1 MTRIVLFL
9 AFSFTS
15 ILSFSQTA
23 EEVVATYIKNI
34 GGADKLKNISSVQM
48 KAAVDYGGMSIP
60 IEMISLRDGRSVM
73 KITFQGQEMVQMAYD
88 GKTAWGTSFMTMK
101 PEKNDAEQTENIKR
115 SLGDF
120 ISPLIDYKANG
131 YSIELLPNETIEG
144 VECFKLKLTKKP
156 MLVDGKEVP
165 NIEFYYIDKENFVPI
180 VVEAEIPSGEMKGN
194 ISQTVYSDYQEV
206 DGVYFPFS
214 MTQRLKDGEGQT
226 IEFEKVVLNGK
237 FEDKIFIFPVDK

>member
-1 MTRIVLFL
+1 MTKFFLFL

-23 EEVVATYIKNI
+23 EEIVATYIKII
-34 GGADKLKNISSVQM
+34 GGADKLKSITSVQM
-48 KAAVDYGGMSIP
+48 KASVDYGGMSIP
-60 IEMISLRDGRSVM
+60 IDMVSLRDGRSVM

-88 GKTAWGTSFMTMK
+88 GETAWGTSFMTMK
-101 PEKNDAEQTENIKR
+101 PEKNEAEQTENIKR
-115 SLGDF
+115 SVGDF

-131 YSIELLPNETIEG
+131 YTIELLPNETMEG
-144 VECFKLKLTKKP
+144 VECFKIKLTKKP
-156 MLVDGKEVP
+156 LLIDGKEVP

-180 VVEAEIPSGEMKGN
+180 VVETEIPSGKMKGN

-214 MTQRLKDGEGQT
+214 MMQRLKDGEGQT
-226 IEFEKVVLNGK
+226 IEFEKVVINQK
-237 FEDKIFIFPVDK
+237 FEDKIFLFPGE

>member
-1 MTRIVLFL
+1 MTKFSLFL
-9 AFSFTS
+9 AFSFIS

-23 EEVVATYIKNI
+23 EEIVATYIKNI
-34 GGADKLKNISSVQM
+34 GGSDKLKSITSVQM
-48 KAAVDYGGMSIP
+48 KASVDYGGMKIP
-60 IEMISLRDGRSVM
+60 IEMISLRDGRSLM

-101 PEKNDAEQTENIKR
+101 PEKNDAEETENIKR
-115 SLGDF
+115 SVGDF
-120 ISPLIDYKANG
+120 FSPLINYKANG

-144 VECFKLKLTKKP
+144 AECFKIKLTKKP
-156 MLVDGKEVP
+156 LLVDGKEVP
-165 NIEFYYIDKENFVPI
+165 NVEFYYIDKENFVPI

-214 MTQRLKDGEGQT
+214 MMQRLKDGEGQT
-226 IEFEKVVLNGK
+226 IEFEKVVLNQK
-237 FEDKIFIFPVDK
+237 FEDKIFLFPGE

>member
-1 MTRIVLFL
+1 MTKFFLFL

-23 EEVVATYIKNI
+23 EEIVATYIKNI
-34 GGADKLKNISSVQM
+34 GGSDKLKSITSVQM
-48 KAAVDYGGMSIP
+48 KASVDYGGMSIP
-60 IEMISLRDGRSVM
+60 IDMVSLRDGRSVM

-101 PEKNDAEQTENIKR
+101 PEKNDAEETENIKR
-115 SLGDF
+115 SVGDF
-120 ISPLIDYKANG
+120 ISPLINYKENG
-131 YSIELLPNETIEG
+131 YSIELLPNETMEG
-144 VECFKLKLTKKP
+144 VECFKIKLTKKP
-156 MLVDGKEVP
+156 LMIDGKEVP

-180 VVEAEIPSGEMKGN
+180 VVETEIPSGEMKGN

-214 MTQRLKDGEGQT
+214 MMQRLKDGEGQT
-226 IEFEKVVLNGK
+226 IEFEKVVLNQK
-237 FEDKIFIFPVDK
+237 FEDKIFLFPGE

>member
-1 MTRIVLFL
+1 MTKFFLFL

-23 EEVVATYIKNI
+23 EEIVATYIKNI
-34 GGADKLKNISSVQM
+34 GGSDKLKSITSVQM
-48 KAAVDYGGMSIP
+48 KASVDYGGMSIP
-60 IEMISLRDGRSVM
+60 IDMVSLRDGRSVM

-101 PEKNDAEQTENIKR
+101 PEKNDAEETENIKR
-115 SLGDF
+115 SVGDF
-120 ISPLIDYKANG
+120 ISPLINYKENG
-131 YSIELLPNETIEG
+131 YSIELLPNETMEG
-144 VECFKLKLTKKP
+144 VECFKIKLTKKP
-156 MLVDGKEVP
+156 LMIDGKEVP

-180 VVEAEIPSGEMKGN
+180 VVETEIPSGEMKGN

-214 MTQRLKDGEGQT
+214 MMQRLKDGEGQT
-226 IEFEKVVLNGK
+226 IEFEKVVINQK
-237 FEDKIFIFPVDK
+237 FEDKIFLFPGE